1 MASRSG
7 VRRLNSGTT
16 ITVLM
21 GGPDAEREVSLSSG
35 GRVAAALATFEDLT
49 VVPRIVDAP
58 AAAELAGLFT
68 EDGTDVVFPVLHGAW
83 GEGGTL
89 QAALERLAVPFV
101 GSGRAAAELAMDK
114 MRSKAIVTGLDIPTP
129 PAMRV
134 EPGCSIDLPLPI
146 VLIPVAD
153 GSSVGVRFVSTPGE
167 LEPARRELEAGHDR
181 IMAEGFVSGRELT
194 VATVAGEV
202 LPPIEIIPADGFYDY
217 EAKYVRD
224 DTRYVVSP
232 DLPPG
237 VGDELAAWSRRI
249 LETFGVRDFGRV
261 DWLLPDDPAGAS
273 HPSFLE
279 VNTIPGMTDHSLVPM
294 AAASI
299 GLSMPALCRRLV
311 ETARARG

>member
-89 QAALERLAVPFV
+89 QMALERLAVPFV

-146 VLIPVAD
+146 VLKPVAD